1 MMKNKVK
8 NIAESFKISA
18 RGALTGIVCIA
29 IAVVLWLVVMWIDAP
44 EYTKEVNIA
53 AVTIVGD
60 TIVKEEGLACTA
72 TSLDGGFDIS
82 VQGSKTALY
91 DLFVTPGAAYAAV
104 DVSTIVDPGVYKLNI
119 DYRLPEGIE
128 IVDAPE
134 YVTVTVEEIK

>member
-1 MMKNKVK
+1 MKNKVK
-8 NIAESFKISA
+8 NITQSFKISA
-18 RGALTGIVCIA
+18 RGVLTGIVCVA
-29 IAVVLWLVVMWIDAP
+29 ISIVLWLVVMWIDAP
-44 EYTKEVNIA
+44 EYTKAVNIA

-60 TIVKEEGLACTA
+60 TIVKEEGLVCAS

-104 DVSTIVDPGVYKLNI
+104 DVSTIANVGVYKLSI
-119 DYRLPEGIE
+119 DYRLPTGIE

-134 YVTVTVEEIK
+134 YVTVIIEEIK